1 MGGLTEEAGK
11 AVTSVADSM
20 KATPVIFAVLL
31 VMLGTLVFIAYLLG
45 LVASSAG
52 ERNKQQLE
60 LIGKLTG
67 DIRDCRQG
75 TK

>member
-1 MGGLTEEAGK
+1 MGITEEAGK
-11 AVTSVADSM
+11 AVTGVAESM
-20 KATPVIFAVLL
+20 KGTPVMFAVLL

-60 LIGKLTG
+60 LIGKLTT

-75 TK
+75 PK